1 MEEGTVTFE
10 DDWAKWDEDMFQSLS
25 ALETTVSNNIFDSQI
40 QAFLEAVWFPSS
52 FYSGQ
57 YHSIFD
63 N

>member
-10 DDWAKWDEDMFQSLS
+10 DDWAKWDEDMLQSLS

-40 QAFLEAVWFPSS
+40 QAFLEAVWLPSS
-52 FYSGQ
+52 FYSGL